1 MGCSG
6 PKPNQNMQSC
16 FAINV
21 MLDALE
27 NDLNDLSS
35 NLSDLEKEEFEDIE
49 HMNALAI
56 KQQIDEKQMTINER
70 LKFVRDEFINI
81 GTPTNEETFRIN
93 EIRLNFVSNRAQSL
107 YDKEANIIKQ
117 KIDLNK

>member
-6 PKPNQNMQSC
+6 TKPNQNMQSS
-16 FAINV
+16 FVIDV

-27 NDLNDLSS
+27 GDLNDLSS
-35 NLSDLEKEEFEDIE
+35 DLSNFEKEEFEE
-49 HMNALAI
+49 VSQMNELKI
-56 KQQIDEKQMTINER
+56 KQQIDERQITINER
-70 LKFVRDEFINI
+70 LKFVRDEFINM
-81 GTPTNEETFRIN
+81 GTLINEEAFHIK

-107 YDKEANIIKQ
+107 YDKKANIIKQ